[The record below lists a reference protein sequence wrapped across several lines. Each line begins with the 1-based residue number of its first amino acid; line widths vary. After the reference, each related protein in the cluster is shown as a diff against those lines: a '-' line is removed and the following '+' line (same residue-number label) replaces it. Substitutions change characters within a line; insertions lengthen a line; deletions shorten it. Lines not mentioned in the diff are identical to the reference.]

1 MGFQLRFTRNLL
13 RFFPELPVE
22 AVEIDAATVADA
34 ITALEPRFPRLGHYL
49 ADERGRLRKHVVLFV
64 DGEHCGDADA
74 LRRPVPEGAEVFVA
88 QALSGG

>member
-1 MGFQLRFTRNLL
+1 MAFQLRFTRHLV

-22 AVEIDAATVADA
+22 AVDVDATTVADA
-34 ITALEPRFPRLGHYL
+34 IADLEQRFPRLGHYL
-49 ADERGRLRKHVVLFV
+49 ADERGRLRKHVVLFI

-74 LRRPVPEGAEVFVA
+74 LQRAVPDGAEVFVA